1 MPPRAKRT
9 TAKPGT
15 PLQVIRHEDKRVNN
29 PTAGNQDLLSPEAA
43 RIERYVAQRDPS
55 LDPQL
60 VWTGKEAQDAED
72 LVVEAPPIY
81 IQEKIAPRTLIDELR
96 QATKRTEPETEQLD
110 LFADDYR
117 DFDGLDSWESVEFYQ
132 HEADWSNR
140 MILGDSLRVMA
151 SLAEKERM
159 RGKVQMI
166 YLDPPYGIKFGSNW
180 QKSTRR
186 PDVRDGNLSDTTLE
200 VEQIKA
206 FRDTWELQI
215 HSYLSYLRDRMAIA
229 RDLLTD
235 SGSIFVQIGDEN
247 VHLVRNLLD
256 EVFGPDNFVS
266 LISFTTTSGFDTN
279 TLARAGDYLLWYA
292 KDLRNL
298 KTRQLWQPIERK
310 PGAPYRWAMFADG
323 TYRGLTAAEI
333 SGSVSLPED
342 ARLYTP
348 GDLQSQNPASM
359 EQPFVHKGKV
369 YRPGKSSHWKANYPD
384 GMNRLGWANRIHIAT
399 NSIRYIRY
407 ADDFPVRAIT
417 NFWADTG
424 TGNFTESKVYVV
436 QTNTKVIE
444 RCMLMCTDPGD
455 LVLDPTCG
463 SGTTAFVA
471 EQWGRRWIT
480 IDTSRVALTLA
491 RQRIIGAKY
500 PAYLLADSHEGR
512 AKERELSGA
521 DAPPGPPTSDI
532 RKGFV
537 YERVPHITLKSIA
550 NNPDIKEGMTRQEID
565 AAIKRHA
572 DTELLY
578 DRPYEDKK
586 KLRVAGKFTV
596 ESLSPHRS
604 PTFNIGADQPATAD
618 ADSYLKTIFDN
629 LTKAGVQNGW
639 RKERL
644 EFASLTPHAGKF
656 IHAEGAQRNGGEE
669 TPTRIAVS
677 VGPQYGTVDADWIK
691 QAARES
697 LRGVGFD
704 MLLVC
709 GFSFDALAGSAV
721 NEFTPES
728 SDDFAT
734 VAEQRKLGRL
744 PILLVRM
751 NADLAMGDTLLKKTG
766 TANLFTVFGE
776 PDVAKHETPDGLV
789 VEIRGVDVYNPTTGE
804 LRGEGGTDDIAMWML
819 DTDYNEEEFCVRHI
833 YFAGSEGKPDG
844 LDPYARLRKVLRAEV
859 DDSAWASLY
868 STRSRPF
875 PRPQSGKFAVKVI
888 NHYGDE
894 VLQVYDA

>member
-1 MPPRAKRT
+1 MPPRAKGT
-9 TAKPGT
+9 TAKAGA

-29 PTAGNQDLLSPEAA
+29 PTAGNQDLLTPEAA
-43 RIERYVAQRDPS
+43 RIDQYIAKRDPN

-60 VWTGKEAQDAED
+60 VWTGKEAQDTED

-96 QATKRTEPETEQLD
+96 QATKRAEPDADQLD
-110 LFADDYR
+110 LFANDYR

-180 QKSTRR
+180 QRSIRKR
-186 PDVRDGNLSDTTLE
+186 DVKDGSPSDTTRE

-206 FRDTWELQI
+206 FRDTWELGI
-215 HSYLSYLRDRMAIA
+215 HSYLSYLRDRLTVA
-229 RDLLTD
+229 RDLLTE

-247 VHLVRNLLD
+247 VHLVRTLLD
-256 EVFGPDNFVS
+256 EVFGPENFQA
-266 LISFTTTSGFDTN
+266 LISFKSMGALGQSGLAKTYDYLIWYASNAQHIKFRPLFQKQRFEGDPEYRYVDDPKSLTGYR
-279 TLARAGDYLLWYA
+279 TLATGEPLPEGYKGLFRRSTLTSSGYTPTCTFDFEFKGKTYRPFSNKSWRTNMAGM
-292 KDLRNL
+292 
-298 KTRQLWQPIERK
+298 RQLLDLDRIFVL
-310 PGAPYRWAMFADG
+310 GGNPYF
-323 TYRGLTAAEI
+323 
-333 SGSVSLPED
+333 
-342 ARLYTP
+342 
-348 GDLQSQNPASM
+348 
-359 EQPFVHKGKV
+359 K
-369 YRPGKSSHWKANYPD
+369 
-384 GMNRLGWANRIHIAT
+384 
-399 NSIRYIRY
+399 RY
-407 ADDFPVRAIT
+407 ASDFDLLKIENCWNDPPPAFARR
-417 NFWADTG
+417 
-424 TGNFTESKVYVV
+424 YVV
-436 QTNTKVIE
+436 ETATKFVE

-480 IDTSRVALTLA
+480 IDTSRVALALA

-521 DAPPGPPTSDI
+521 DAPLGPPTSDV

-639 RKERL
+639 RKDRL
-644 EFASLTPHAGKF
+644 EFASLTPHAGKL

-859 DDSAWASLY
+859 DDAAWASLY